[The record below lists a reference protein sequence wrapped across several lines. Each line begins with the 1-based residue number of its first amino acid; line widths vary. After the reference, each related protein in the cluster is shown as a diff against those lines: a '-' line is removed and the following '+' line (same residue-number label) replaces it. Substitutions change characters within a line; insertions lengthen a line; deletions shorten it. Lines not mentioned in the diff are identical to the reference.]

1 MYKPKKNNKFCYSNI
16 SYYSWSADARA
27 TDELTSGIARCSCA
41 PSLDS
46 VLGQKFKK
54 ETYLVKASQI
64 QELVWIIVKIRQEV
78 VKNCFPVQTE
88 VFY

>member
-16 SYYSWSADARA
+16 SYYSWSADAKA

-46 VLGQKFKK
+46 VLAPKIQKRNIFGKGFSN
-54 ETYLVKASQI
+54 LKAC
-64 QELVWIIVKIRQEV
+64 LDYCKD
-78 VKNCFPVQTE
+78 PA
-88 VFY
+88 